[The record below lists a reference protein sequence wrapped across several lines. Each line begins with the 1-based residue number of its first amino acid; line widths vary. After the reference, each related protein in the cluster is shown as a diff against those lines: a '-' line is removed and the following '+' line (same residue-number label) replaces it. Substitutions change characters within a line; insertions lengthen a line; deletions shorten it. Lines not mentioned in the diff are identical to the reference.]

1 MAEALNP
8 AQVER
13 PGWRARLGLN
23 RSTGA
28 LLAAILLIGMGQELW
43 APFMPKYIQKTIEGS
58 IQGRLGKLGL
68 STSAVVVL
76 AVGLFGTWKDFQEA
90 VYYYLGGRI
99 GGTLGTRKALIIF
112 GALPL
117 VGYGMILAWV
127 SPWVAFLA
135 LPFITGYDSISQPA
149 TLTVV
154 GQTLKAQHRTMAF
167 SLQAIQRRIPRIVA
181 YLSGGALVTA
191 LGAIGGVRAGVAISA
206 ILVSVALAIQ
216 IWMLRHDTRDT
227 A

>member
-1 MAEALNP
+1 MNP
-8 AQVER
+8 TVEVR
-13 PGWRARLGLN
+13 DTEPSWRARVGLN

-99 GGTLGTRKALIIF
+99 GGT
-112 GALPL
+112 
-117 VGYGMILAWV
+117 
-127 SPWVAFLA
+127 
-135 LPFITGYDSISQPA
+135 
-149 TLTVV
+149 
-154 GQTLKAQHRTMAF
+154 
-167 SLQAIQRRIPRIVA
+167 
-181 YLSGGALVTA
+181 
-191 LGAIGGVRAGVAISA
+191 
-206 ILVSVALAIQ
+206 
-216 IWMLRHDTRDT
+216 
-227 A
+227 